1 MYNVIEGGLAAAG
14 YRFGIVISRF
24 NEFINAKLLDGAL
37 DYLKRSGAG
46 ESDITVVKVPGA
58 FELPMALK
66 KMIGSKSFD
75 AIICL
80 GTLIRGET
88 PHFDLLS
95 QQVMKAISELAVSS
109 DIPVSYG
116 IIAADSTDQA
126 ISRAGTKMGNK
137 GFDAAMSAVEMIN
150 LYSKIKSKKNKK
162 ND

>member
-1 MYNVIEGGLAAAG
+1 MYNVIEGGLSAAG

-37 DYLKRSGAG
+37 DYLKRAGAA
-46 ESDITVVKVPGA
+46 ETNITVVKVPGA

-75 AIICL
+75 AVICL

-95 QQVMKAISELAVSS
+95 QQVTKMISELAISS

-116 IIAADSTDQA
+116 IITTDSIDQA

-137 GFDAAMSAVEMIN
+137 GFDSAMSAVEMVN
-150 LYSKIKSKKNKK
+150 LYSKIKKNK
-162 ND
+162 